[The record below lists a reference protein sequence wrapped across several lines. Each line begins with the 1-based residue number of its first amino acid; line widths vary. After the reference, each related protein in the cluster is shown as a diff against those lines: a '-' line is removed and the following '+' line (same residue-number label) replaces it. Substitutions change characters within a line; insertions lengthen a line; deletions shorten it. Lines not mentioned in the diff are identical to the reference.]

1 MAKATSPKIAG
12 TGVLPIQT
20 LKALAASGAIVA
32 DRTFAEDQI
41 QPASFDLRLGP
52 VAFRVRASFLPG
64 EGATVMDRVKALGM
78 HKIDLTEGAVLE
90 RGCVYI
96 VPLMERLK
104 LDRETEGLAN
114 PKSSIGRLDVFTRV
128 IVDRSTA
135 FDRVPPGYKGPLYA
149 EIAPRT
155 FSIVARQGSRLCQ
168 LRLKR
173 GAAAFD
179 AGALMELHRKTP
191 LVHYQTGST
200 AVLRHDA
207 IGVAIDLS
215 GDAQTKLVGYR
226 AKRHTEAVDL
236 DKKGACDPAEF
247 WDPITPTR
255 NRSLILDPNEFYIL
269 ATREAVSVPPDYA
282 AEMIAY
288 DTMVGE
294 FRVHYAGFFDPGF
307 GWDPAGG
314 RGSRAVL
321 EVRSH
326 EVPYVL
332 EHGQIVGW
340 LRFEKLAE
348 RPDVVYGQDIGS
360 HYQGQG
366 LQLSKHFR
374 KP

>member
-20 LKALAASGAIVA
+20 LKALAASGAIAA
-32 DRTFAEDQI
+32 DRSFVEDQI

-191 LVHYQTGST
+191 LVHYQTGSA
-200 AVLRHDA
+200 AVLRQDA

-236 DKKGACDPAEF
+236 DKKGACDPVEF